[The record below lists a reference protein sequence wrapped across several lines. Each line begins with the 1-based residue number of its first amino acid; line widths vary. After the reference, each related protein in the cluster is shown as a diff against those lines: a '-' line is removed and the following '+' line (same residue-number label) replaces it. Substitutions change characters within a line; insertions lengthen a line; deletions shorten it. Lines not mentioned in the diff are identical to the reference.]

1 MIKGIRG
8 YKKELGFM
16 SNITT
21 AEFAAELGTD
31 TRTVRKFLR
40 AITPK
45 DEQPGKGSRWVL
57 EGNKRSLTAMRKQ
70 FAEWTAAREAA
81 KNEAEVETPTE
92 VEDEIDAQL
101 DD

>member
-1 MIKGIRG
+1 MAQ
-8 YKKELGFM
+8 
-16 SNITT
+16 ITT

-40 AITPK
+40 SITPK

-57 EGNKRSLTAMRKQ
+57 EGNKREMAKSKKQ
-70 FAEWTAAREAA
+70 FAEWTAAQTAAAADRAAKKAEAA
-81 KNEAEVETPTE
+81 QAEVEE
-92 VEDEIDAQL
+92 IEDDIEL

>member
-1 MIKGIRG
+1 MAQ
-8 YKKELGFM
+8 
-16 SNITT
+16 ITT

-40 AITPK
+40 SITPK

-57 EGNKRSLTAMRKQ
+57 EGNKKEMTRSKKQ
-70 FAEWTAAREAA
+70 FAEWTAAQTAAAADRAA
-81 KNEAEVETPTE
+81 KKADAAQAEVEE
-92 VEDEIDAQL
+92 IEDIDL